1 MKKIIM
7 MMAATAFLFGMSSCG
22 GDDDAPEAPLAA
34 QVVGSYTGNE
44 IFVVD
49 GDESSN
55 ETKTYQFTKVS
66 DLSVDLQI
74 PEVGMGMMTI
84 PSFPIKGI
92 SLSKVSKISKIK
104 KCYMRAKN
112 TAFTI
117 TVPYEKRGAKI
128 PMVIMTDKGWKNEQY
143 YLWVPSNPQK
153 VSKPIKDAPMTPC
166 DGGSYDPEDPAD
178 PLDGTFEAVLAPAV
192 VFPTGNTRPTSSRS
206 PAAAAGPPS
215 TARR

>member
-1 MKKIIM
+1 MKMKKIIM

-92 SLSKVSKISKIK
+92 SLSKDGDTIIGKLASYEGCVKGADGSDKT
-104 KCYMRAKN
+104 Y
-112 TAFTI
+112 TI
-117 TVPYEKRGAKI
+117 TDMIALFS
-128 PMVIMTDKGWKNEQY
+128 DKTVVVTYTMKYGRMPFPF
-143 YLWVPSNPQK
+143 VC
-153 VSKPIKDAPMTPC
+153 TFT
-166 DGGSYDPEDPAD
+166 
-178 PLDGTFEAVLAPAV
+178 GT
-192 VFPTGNTRPTSSRS
+192 RK
-206 PAAAAGPPS
+206 
-215 TARR
+215 